1 MAPIDFYVLV
11 LSPLLVELFVNFKY
25 SLTGGASLR
34 AVSEV
39 SKASTNQGHALCFL
53 LELGA

>member
-39 SKASTNQGHALCFL
+39 SKASFHVQWAL
-53 LELGA
+53 